1 MTVTP
6 DPFEGLNNPDYPVPD
21 ELKSN
26 VAITTLDRVY
36 NWARAK
42 SVWPM
47 LFGLACCAI
56 EMMATGTPDYDIA
69 RFGMVIPVL
78 VAQLVFGSD
87 AWVYYVAPLAASVVR
102 SANATS

>member
-56 EMMATGTPDYDIA
+56 EMIAMAAIPRPIPVRSSLTSLLRMKNVAPQITRATGTMNEPK
-69 RFGMVIPVL
+69 P
-78 VAQLVFGSD
+78 
-87 AWVYYVAPLAASVVR
+87 
-102 SANATS
+102 NA